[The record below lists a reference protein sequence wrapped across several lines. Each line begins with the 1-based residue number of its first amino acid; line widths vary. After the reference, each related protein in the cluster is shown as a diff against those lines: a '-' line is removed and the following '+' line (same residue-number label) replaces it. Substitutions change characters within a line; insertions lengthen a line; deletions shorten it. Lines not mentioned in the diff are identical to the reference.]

1 MVATPKSKREST
13 VEYLYDANGKPVKVL
28 MSYDKY
34 IEMVEDMNDLQLS
47 DTRMLETDVPLPPLK
62 RRGKVQRST

>member
-1 MVATPKSKREST
+1 MVAAKSKT
-13 VEYLYDANGKPVKVL
+13 KNAVEYLYDAQGNPVKVL

-47 DTRMLETDVPLPPLK
+47 DARMLEADMPLPPLK
-62 RRGKVQRST
+62 RRGKIQRSA